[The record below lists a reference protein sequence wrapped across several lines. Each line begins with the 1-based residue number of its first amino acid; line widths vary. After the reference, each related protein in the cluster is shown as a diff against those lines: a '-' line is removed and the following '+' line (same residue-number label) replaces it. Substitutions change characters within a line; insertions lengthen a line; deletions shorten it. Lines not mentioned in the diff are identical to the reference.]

1 MGKNLV
7 RSDTKLPAGG
17 GTPTEWRRPGPA
29 RAPSALLPLCPRAG
43 WPARPAPHLP
53 SPIPRPP
60 GPPPLNQQLERK
72 PAGLAQATSPLTGQ
86 AEPQGAPPC
95 AATAWPADQDLAR
108 RPCKRPRPPSSALAR
123 PGQGASA
130 AGRRWRVRSRHQW
143 PRIKKDPAKA
153 GSCRRQKPSPCM
165 ARTTNSAKPMAPGR
179 PQAWALA
186 LMRRLSLRLKPKA
199 MPAPSKGR
207 GPGTLSW
214 V

>member
-53 SPIPRPP
+53 SPIPRTP

-72 PAGLAQATSPLTGQ
+72 PAGVAQATSPLTGQ

-95 AATAWPADQDLAR
+95 AATAWPADQDQAR

-143 PRIKKDPAKA
+143 PRIKKRPGRCRVVQEAKA
-153 GSCRRQKPSPCM
+153 EPVHGTNHQQRQADG
-165 ARTTNSAKPMAPGR
+165 AR
-179 PQAWALA
+179 
-186 LMRRLSLRLKPKA
+186 
-199 MPAPSKGR
+199 
-207 GPGTLSW
+207 
-214 V
+214 

>member
-1 MGKNLV
+1 MAPAW
-7 RSDTKLPAGG
+7 SSPSSFSFASTLPQGGVARQASPPSPEPHPKVPRAPAAESATRAEAGG
-17 GTPTEWRRPGPA
+17 VGPGNQPVDWA
-29 RAPSALLPLCPRAG
+29 GGAPRG
-43 WPARPAPHLP
+43 
-53 SPIPRPP
+53 
-60 GPPPLNQQLERK
+60 
-72 PAGLAQATSPLTGQ
+72 
-86 AEPQGAPPC
+86 PPC

-130 AGRRWRVRSRHQW
+130 AGRRWRVSSRHQW